1 MNTNNQKKKVK
12 LLDYTS
18 DDSNN
23 SIDFQP
29 TARYIALSP
38 SGITVEKV
46 KPKNKKLHKK
56 NTRISSNNDEDIEY
70 PEEDKNFYN
79 LNVQLTENIKVSYNN
94 NEEFHNSDN
103 NLIISRHKKN
113 NNLYENCNSNYNI
126 TNNYGINN
134 SENKN
139 INDYTKLSLNKKS
152 FFSPNR
158 KKKKIFL
165 EEKKKSKGK
174 RRSIYAMEQKDEEKE
189 KEPEEVKQYRKD
201 IYGTPICK
209 KNRKKVKVGFTV
221 PFVNV
226 VPIES
231 FKNYNIMVGMP
242 RGEKFKRDDC
252 LCCLV
257 F

>member
-1 MNTNNQKKKVK
+1 MNVDNQKKNMK
-12 LLDYTS
+12 LLDYS

-38 SGITVEKV
+38 NGISVEKV
-46 KPKNKKLHKK
+46 KPKNKKLLKK

-70 PEEDKNFYN
+70 PEGEKNFYN
-79 LNVQLTENIKVSYNN
+79 LNVQLTENIKTSYNN
-94 NEEFHNSDN
+94 NEEFHNSDS
-103 NLIISRHKKN
+103 NLIIAHHKKN
-113 NNLYENCNSNYNI
+113 NLYESCNSNYNI
-126 TNNYGINN
+126 MNNYDINK

-139 INDYTKLSLNKKS
+139 INDYEQMSLNKRS
-152 FFSPNR
+152 LFSPNK

-165 EEKKKSKGK
+165 EEKKKSRGR
-174 RRSIYAMEQKDEEKE
+174 RRSIFALEQKEEEKE
-189 KEPEEVKQYRKD
+189 KEVEEVKKYRKD
-201 IYGTPICK
+201 INGTQICK
-209 KNRKKVKVGFTV
+209 KNKKKVKVGFTV

-231 FKNYNIMVGMP
+231 FKNYNIMIGMP

-252 LCCLV
+252 LCCLI